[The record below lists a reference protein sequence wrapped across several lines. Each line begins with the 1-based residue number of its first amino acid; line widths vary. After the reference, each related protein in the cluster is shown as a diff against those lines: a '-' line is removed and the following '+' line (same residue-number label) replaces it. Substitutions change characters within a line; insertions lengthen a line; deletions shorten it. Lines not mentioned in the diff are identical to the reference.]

1 MTVKAVLV
9 DLDGTLA
16 DTETASAAAYAEA
29 LAEVGV
35 GVGVGELARCAHG
48 RHWSQFLPE
57 ILAGAG
63 RASAPGAVAER
74 KRQIYEARLAQIRI
88 NHALASLIAFVR
100 PMCRTGLVTTA
111 ASGTVTALLTC
122 HGLDGHF
129 DIVVTG
135 CDVEFR
141 KPHPEAYLRA
151 AHLLGV
157 APQECLVFEDS
168 DVGVAAAKAAGARV
182 IRVAAPAA

>member
-16 DTETASAAAYAEA
+16 DTEAASAAAYADA
-29 LAEVGV
+29 LAEIGV
-35 GVGVGELARCAHG
+35 GVSAADLAGRAHG

-57 ILAGAG
+57 ILASVGSTVSPEAVAG
-63 RASAPGAVAER
+63 RKTE
-74 KRQIYEARLAQIRI
+74 IYQARLARIRI
-88 NHALASLIAFVR
+88 NGALAGLIAFVR

-111 ASGTVTALLTC
+111 AAGTVAALLTG

-129 DIVVTG
+129 DVVVTG
-135 CDVEFR
+135 DDVEFR

-168 DVGVAAAKAAGARV
+168 EVGIASARAAGAQV
-182 IRVAAPAA
+182 IRVAALP